1 VDGVKLLAVRV
12 KPSRPEMLRDMADA
26 LMNNLGSVVVVLG
39 TVSEEKPYFVVS
51 VTPDLTAKGYHA
63 SNIIRQVAAM
73 TGGGGG
79 GKPGLAQGG
88 GKDVSKLDE
97 AIAAVPG
104 LLKKK

>member
-1 VDGVKLLAVRV
+1 VKLLAVRV
-12 KPSRPEMLRDMADA
+12 KPSRPETLRDIADA
-26 LMNNLGSVVVVLG
+26 LTKNLGSAVVVLG
-39 TVSEEKPYFVVS
+39 TVNEDKPYFVVM
-51 VTPDLTAKGYHA
+51 VTPDLTARGYHA
-63 SNIIRQVAAM
+63 GNLIRQVAAI

-97 AIAAVPG
+97 AIAAVPT